1 MGKISYKV
9 FAVRKILF
17 FLNRGGSMMKYN
29 FGNKQIIKGI
39 CINTIVIIGIL
50 LVVIFLWDIENLT
63 QIWGMVG
70 TSIAVNGVLSVLLF
84 YRYEQKIIIHANSL
98 EVISFRKS
106 QLYPF
111 DSYHIV
117 SLGYVFCKGKANN
130 NANTIVIQNIKTKQN
145 EAFIRIFSN
154 TKKYRAFEEGL
165 YKKQIQRGKHKTA
178 QYDFFFQEAKNEA
191 ITTATYISFSL
202 IGPSV
207 KVGKLLVPMDK
218 DCKREVVQKEVRV
231 LKQRT
236 NKKDCKQ
243 ETKAKSRDAF
253 LLPHISLPMEAEML
267 VKYRLSVIVG
277 KISKIHDVIVSVN
290 MNYQDI
296 YKIGEL
302 NRLFYII
309 QNKI

>member
-1 MGKISYKV
+1 
-9 FAVRKILF
+9 
-17 FLNRGGSMMKYN
+17 MMKYN

-39 CINTIVIIGIL
+39 CINTIVIIGIVL
-50 LVVIFLWDIENLT
+50 LAIFLSDIENLT
-63 QIWGMVG
+63 QIWVMVG
-70 TSIAVNGVLSVLLF
+70 TSIAVIGVLSALLF
-84 YRYEQKIIIHANSL
+84 YRYEQKIIIHANGL
-98 EVISFRKS
+98 EVRTFRKS

-117 SLGYVFCKGKANN
+117 SLGYVFYEGKANN
-130 NANTIVIQNIKTKQN
+130 TANTIVIQNIKTKQN
-145 EAFIRIFSN
+145 ESFVRICSN

-165 YKKQIQRGKHKTA
+165 YKKQIKSGKHKTA

-202 IGPSV
+202 IGPSI

-218 DCKREVVQKEVRV
+218 DCKREVVQKEVTV
-231 LKQRT
+231 QKQRV
-236 NKKDCKQ
+236 NKKGSKK
-243 ETKAKSRDAF
+243 EIKAKSSDAF
-253 LLPHISLPMEAEML
+253 LLPNVSLPTEAELL
-267 VKYRLSVIVG
+267 VKYRLSVIIG
-277 KISKIHDVIVSVN
+277 KMAKIHDVLVSVN